1 MYHVQYSI
9 SVRTALVV
17 GRDQEDQHEQAAG
30 GGGLLA
36 HGGSVAPSHA
46 TACSVYTT
54 RPSFYLRDHF
64 LIKKR
69 LSVTVSQY
77 VVCARYFE
85 VHIYISS
92 NVSRAR
98 SMYTVRAAAVA
109 SVAAQTE
116 ACPALAD
123 KPRTGARL
131 PQQNRCSPNSAAR
144 S

>member
-64 LIKKR
+64 LPDQEASICDC
-69 LSVTVSQY
+69 LSV
-77 VVCARYFE
+77 C
-85 VHIYISS
+85 
-92 NVSRAR
+92 
-98 SMYTVRAAAVA
+98 
-109 SVAAQTE
+109 
-116 ACPALAD
+116 CL
-123 KPRTGARL
+123 
-131 PQQNRCSPNSAAR
+131 C
-144 S
+144 